1 MAGLWHDHG
10 SAHAN
15 FSGIS
20 RLTGTAP
27 LVVQG
32 VVDRDGR
39 LTEAEPRLLALQH
52 AAGGELG
59 DILVVPALASLAR
72 LARTLGV
79 LVSRGVVVAEGDDD
93 LDLWVRAQ
101 ADGDVVQLSIGDWNV
116 RIKPAP
122 DPALAAERT
131 RDFARLEADGAWA
144 CDAQFRLVTID
155 AGLAA
160 FVGQPESGLIGQSF
174 TRLFKLAED
183 ERGDWPLVS
192 ALSART
198 SFTGQHAELRAPD
211 HIALTLYGEP
221 RTDGEGQFA
230 GYAGGYAFEDKSLA
244 LVPVPTDVPVAA
256 PDAARAREFEY
267 ALRAPLSRIIA
278 NADEIGS
285 RTDGPLRQDYADYA
299 RDISTAGR
307 HLLGLVDDLADVR
320 SVEDAG
326 FSVEPDAIDLADV
339 ARKAAGL
346 LAVRASDKRVRID
359 GPQSDETLPARGDF
373 RRVLQILVNL
383 IGNAVRYS
391 PEGSNVWVRSE
402 EEGDLSAIIVADQ
415 GKGIAPE
422 DHDRIFDKF
431 ERVDPNEPGGSGL
444 GLYISRRLARA
455 MGGDITVDSAP
466 GMGARFILTLP
477 NA

>member
-1 MAGLWHDHG
+1 MTG
-10 SAHAN
+10 S
-15 FSGIS
+15 
-20 RLTGTAP
+20 TP

-32 VVDRDGR
+32 VVDREGR
-39 LTEAEPRLLALQH
+39 LIGAEPRLLALQH
-52 AAGGELG
+52 SAGGELG
-59 DILVVPALASLAR
+59 GVLVVPALASLAR

-79 LVSRGVVVAEGDDD
+79 LVSRGIVVAEGDDD

-101 ADGDVVQLSIGDWNV
+101 ADGDNVQLSIGDWNV
-116 RIKPAP
+116 RPKPLP
-122 DPALAAERT
+122 DPALAAKRA
-131 RDFARLEADGAWA
+131 RDFAKLEADGTWT
-144 CDAQFRLVTID
+144 CDTDFRLVD
-155 AGLAA
+155 LDEGLCG
-160 FVGQPESGLIGQSF
+160 FIGQPAAALAGQPV
-174 TRLFKLAED
+174 THIFKLIEGD
-183 ERGDWPLVS
+183 DGDWPLLP

-198 SFTGQHAELRAPD
+198 SFFGQHAELRAVD
-211 HIALTLYGEP
+211 GVSLTLHGEP
-221 RTDGEGQFA
+221 RTDSAGQFC
-230 GYAGGYAFEDKSLA
+230 GFAGGYAFDDKA
-244 LVPVPTDVPVAA
+244 QVAA
-256 PDAARAREFEY
+256 PLKTDLPAAAPDLASAREFDH

-285 RTDGPLRQDYADYA
+285 RADGPLRQDYADYA

-320 SVEDAG
+320 TVEDAA
-326 FSVEPDAIDLADV
+326 FTVEIERIDLADV

-346 LAVRASDKRVRID
+346 LAVRASDKGVRVD
-359 GPQSDETLPARGDF
+359 APQSDESLPARGDF

-391 PEGSNVWVRSE
+391 PQGSNVWVRSE

-415 GKGIAPE
+415 GKGIAVE
-422 DHDRIFDKF
+422 DHDRIFEKF
-431 ERVDPNEPGGSGL
+431 ERVDPTEPGGSGL
-444 GLYISRRLARA
+444 GLFISRRLARA